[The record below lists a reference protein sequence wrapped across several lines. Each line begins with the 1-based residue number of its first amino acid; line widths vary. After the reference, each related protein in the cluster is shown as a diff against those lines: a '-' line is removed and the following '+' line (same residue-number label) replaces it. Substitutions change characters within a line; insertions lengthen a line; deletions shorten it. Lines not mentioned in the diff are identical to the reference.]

1 MGKHIG
7 AFSEKEVKH
16 LGTRGTKHRATLE
29 KEALRHIRTSK
40 EIEKIIR
47 AHPKVKKLLKAKLAA
62 THSRLTAKAASK
74 K

>member
-1 MGKHIG
+1 MGKKVG

-16 LGTRGTKHRATLE
+16 LGTKHRAALE
-29 KEALRHIRTSK
+29 KEALRHIRTSP

-47 AHPKVKKLLKAKLAA
+47 AHPKVRKLLKAKLAT

>member
-1 MGKHIG
+1 MGKKVG

-16 LGTRGTKHRATLE
+16 LGAKHRSTLE
-29 KEALRHIRTSK
+29 KEALRHIRTSP

-47 AHPKVKKLLKAKLAA
+47 AHPKVRKLLKAKLAA

>member
-1 MGKHIG
+1 MGKKVG

-16 LGTRGTKHRATLE
+16 LGTKQRATLE
-29 KEALRHIRTSK
+29 KEALRHIRTSP

-47 AHPKVKKLLKAKLAA
+47 AHPKVKKLLKAKLAE
-62 THSRLTAKAASK
+62 THTRLTAKASSK